1 MHQCNNAYITTLAH
15 CRSMQQAVCT
25 SATDTLQHLLVA
37 LVVQHLQNDGP
48 ADGDDS
54 CKALETT
61 YANNK

>member
-1 MHQCNNAYITTLAH
+1 MHPCYNADITTLAP
-15 CRSMQQAVCT
+15 CSSMQQAVCT

-37 LVVQHLQNDGP
+37 LVVQHLQNGGP

-54 CKALETT
+54 CQALDST